1 MEGILDKMGPAIQ
14 TIAVYASYLISAV
27 KKMLSLFRFA
37 TGVDIVPETSEG

>member
-1 MEGILDKMGPAIQ
+1 MEGVLNMLGPAIQ

>member
-1 MEGILDKMGPAIQ
+1 MEGVLNTLGPAIQ